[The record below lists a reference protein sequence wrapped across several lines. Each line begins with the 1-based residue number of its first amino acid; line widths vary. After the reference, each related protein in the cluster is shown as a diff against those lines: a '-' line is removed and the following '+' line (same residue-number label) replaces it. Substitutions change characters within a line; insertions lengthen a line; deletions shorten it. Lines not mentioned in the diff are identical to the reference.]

1 MIDLMCR
8 RVYKSSD
15 SPSRAAHGM
24 TQIFFKENDKWYEV
38 NAIKKKTSINEIRE
52 GQDVIIVIGENLNA
66 DIVGNYIGKHD

>member
-1 MIDLMCR
+1 MI
-8 RVYKSSD
+8 KK
-15 SPSRAAHGM
+15 AAGKY
-24 TQIFFKENDKWYEV
+24 ICCKKCGNIIRIKGFFKENDKWYEV

>member
-1 MIDLMCR
+1 MWKYNPHKKDFL
-8 RVYKSSD
+8 KK
-15 SPSRAAHGM
+15 M
-24 TQIFFKENDKWYEV
+24 TNGYEV